1 MGTNRRKSGSVR
13 RSDHLGRG
21 VPAARVFGRKSLVDA
36 AQKIER
42 LTGYDT
48 TLGSNARA
56 SRSDIFV
63 PIFHFNKKR
72 GTPMQKSNLKSRFGT
87 GLSPQGFIDSMQ
99 QNKET
104 FESGY
109 RDFAWKKE
117 GDRAFFEDMR
127 AREDLRVVIL
137 AADWCGDVVRN
148 VPVVFRVLE
157 TAEIP
162 VDVLI
167 LEQNFDLMDEYLTM
181 GGRSVPVVIFANAE
195 GEVLA
200 QWGPRPEKVQEL
212 MRKFKA
218 ENPDREAADYA
229 DNMKVVRAQMMER
242 YGEGTS
248 IHEVIVHELRTLLS
262 GV

>member
-1 MGTNRRKSGSVR
+1 M
-13 RSDHLGRG
+13 
-21 VPAARVFGRKSLVDA
+21 SL
-36 AQKIER
+36 
-42 LTGYDT
+42 T
-48 TLGSNARA
+48 S
-56 SRSDIFV
+56 
-63 PIFHFNKKR
+63 
-72 GTPMQKSNLKSRFGT
+72 LKSRFGT
-87 GLSPQGFIDSMQ
+87 GLSPQAFIDSMQ
-99 QNKET
+99 KNKET
-104 FESGY
+104 FETGY
-109 RDFAWKKE
+109 RDFSWKNE
-117 GDRAFFEDMR
+117 EDRLFFEGLR
-127 AREDLRVVIL
+127 SRSDLRVVLL
-137 AADWCGDVVRN
+137 AADWCGDVARN

-162 VDVLI
+162 VDVMI
-167 LEQNFDLMDEYLTM
+167 LEENFDLMDEYLTM
-181 GGRSVPVVIFANAE
+181 GGRSVPIVLFADAKE

-229 DNMKVVRAQMMER
+229 ENMKVVREQMMER

>member
-1 MGTNRRKSGSVR
+1 
-13 RSDHLGRG
+13 
-21 VPAARVFGRKSLVDA
+21 
-36 AQKIER
+36 
-42 LTGYDT
+42 
-48 TLGSNARA
+48 
-56 SRSDIFV
+56 
-63 PIFHFNKKR
+63 
-72 GTPMQKSNLKSRFGT
+72 MQKSNLKSRFGT

-109 RDFAWKKE
+109 RDFAWKKDD
-117 GDRAFFEDMR
+117 DRAFFEDMR

-181 GGRSVPVVIFANAE
+181 GGRSVPVVIFANGE

-218 ENPDREAADYA
+218 ENPDREASDYA
-229 DNMKVVRAQMMER
+229 DNMKVVRAQMIER

>member
-1 MGTNRRKSGSVR
+1 MN
-13 RSDHLGRG
+13 
-21 VPAARVFGRKSLVDA
+21 
-36 AQKIER
+36 
-42 LTGYDT
+42 
-48 TLGSNARA
+48 
-56 SRSDIFV
+56 
-63 PIFHFNKKR
+63 
-72 GTPMQKSNLKSRFGT
+72 KSNLKSRFGT
-87 GLSPQGFIDSMQ
+87 GLSPQGFINSMQ
-99 QNKET
+99 KNKET
-104 FESGY
+104 FETGY
-109 RDFAWKKE
+109 RDFSWKKE
-117 GDRAFFEDMR
+117 EDRLFFEGLR
-127 AREDLRVVIL
+127 SREDLRVVIL

-157 TAEIP
+157 TAKIP
-162 VDVLI
+162 VDVMI

-181 GGRSVPVVIFANAE
+181 GGRSVPVVIFASTD
-195 GEVLA
+195 GEVLT

-229 DNMKVVRAQMMER
+229 ENMTVVREQMKER